1 MIFDRLSEAD
11 PYFCFGE
18 NFRAGFAYL
27 RATSFDT
34 VSDGK
39 YRIRGEDV
47 VAMVQTYHTKPLDQG
62 RWEAHRHFADIQ
74 YVVQGSEGIGVAHLD
89 EMTVTE
95 PYSRDHDVE
104 FFIGHSRV
112 QFIRVDR
119 GSFAIFLPQDVHM
132 PGLMF
137 ESSAMVRKVVVKV
150 RL

>member
-1 MIFDRLSEAD
+1 MIFDRLNEAD
-11 PYFCFGE
+11 PYFCMGE
-18 NFRAGFAYL
+18 RFRVGFEYL
-27 RATSFDT
+27 RATTFDT

-47 VAMVQTYHTKPLDQG
+47 FATVQTYHTKPLEQG
-62 RWEAHRHFADIQ
+62 RWEAHRHHADIQ
-74 YVVQGSEGIGVAHLD
+74 YVIQGSEGIGIAHLD
-89 EMTVTE
+89 EMTVNA

-132 PGLMF
+132 PGIMF
-137 ESSAMVRKVVVKV
+137 EAPTLVRKVVVKV